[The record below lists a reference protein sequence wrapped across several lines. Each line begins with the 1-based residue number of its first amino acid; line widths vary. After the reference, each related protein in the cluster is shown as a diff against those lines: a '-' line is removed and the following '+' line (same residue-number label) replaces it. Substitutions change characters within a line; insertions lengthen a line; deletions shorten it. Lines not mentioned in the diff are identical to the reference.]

1 MQIYS
6 YKISISKCFLSQDVV
21 RKQGMEIFT
30 NIILKQGRIYVCGNV
45 TMAEEVNAELGKI
58 ISKFGRL
65 DEKRSGALL
74 NRMKDEGRY
83 CEDIFGQ

>member
-1 MQIYS
+1 M
-6 YKISISKCFLSQDVV
+6 
-21 RKQGMEIFT
+21 RKQSKEIFT
-30 NIILKQGRIYVCGNV
+30 DIILKQGRIYVCGNV
-45 TMAEEVNAELGKI
+45 TMAEEVNAELAKI

-65 DEKRSGALL
+65 DEKRSAALL

>member
-1 MQIYS
+1 
-6 YKISISKCFLSQDVV
+6 
-21 RKQGMEIFT
+21 
-30 NIILKQGRIYVCGNV
+30 
-45 TMAEEVNAELGKI
+45 MAKEVNAELAKI

-65 DEKRSGALL
+65 DEKRSAALL

>member
-1 MQIYS
+1 M
-6 YKISISKCFLSQDVV
+6 
-21 RKQGMEIFT
+21 RKQGEAIFSD
-30 NIILKQGRIYVCGNV
+30 IILKQGRIYVCGKV
-45 TMAEEVNAELGKI
+45 TMAKEVNAELSKI

-65 DEKRSGALL
+65 DEKRSAALL